1 MAVILCFNDL
11 SAAQTDANEA
21 AVNEAMRNFVL
32 TLLAVRKV
40 RPQSALITPYRLPG
54 IQLTASYSMAQW
66 AADARNRDLWRSVRS
81 FQNRAP
87 YTYDEVVAEAAFA
100 SADYRYDG
108 QEAKGLGVAHMLS
121 TYSASIP
128 GDTRWENTALN
139 LQRFLLTDD
148 EDESV
153 VEDEIVV
160 DHVSHV
166 DHVDFHRA
174 KLSGMG
180 LTSLT
185 SGHEIWSEREDF
197 FPNLSFLPRVEQ
209 DLTTLAP
216 GWVASVRE
224 LLAELEAA
232 VAAWDPSNQ
241 PFPEWK
247 KVTPEG
253 EQRKQLCHFEDLDGV
268 VRLFD
273 LHARFAPEP
282 GRLHLRLVREE
293 GTARVAYIGRKRG
306 A

>member
-1 MAVILCFNDL
+1 VAIILCFNDL
-11 SAAQTDANEA
+11 SADQADASEA
-21 AVNEAMRNFVL
+21 VVNESMRNFVL

-54 IQLTASYSMAQW
+54 IQLTSTYSMAQW
-66 AADARNRDLWRSVRS
+66 ASDARNMDLWRRVRS

-87 YTYDEVVAEAAFA
+87 YTYDEVVATEVFA
-100 SADYRYDG
+100 SADYRYDSR
-108 QEAKGLGVAHMLS
+108 EAKGLGVAHMLS
-121 TYSASIP
+121 TYSVSIP
-128 GDTRWENTALN
+128 GDTRWSNTSLN

-153 VEDEIVV
+153 LEDEIVV

-166 DHVDFHRA
+166 DHVKFHRMQ
-174 KLSGMG
+174 LSGMG
-180 LTSLT
+180 LTGLT
-185 SGHEIWSEREDF
+185 SGREIWAQRDDF

-209 DLTTLAP
+209 DLASLAP
-216 GWVASVRE
+216 GWVASVRD
-224 LLAELEAA
+224 LLAELESA
-232 VAAWDPSNQ
+232 VAAWEPASQ

-253 EQRKQLCHFEDLDGV
+253 EKRKQLCYFEDLDGV

-282 GRLHLRLVREE
+282 GRLHLRLVREK
-293 GTARVAYIGRKRG
+293 GTARVAYIGRKLG